1 MEKKL
6 KDKDKIILDSNMV
19 FMNCLV
25 ITAYLLV
32 CFSSIGLA
40 LKLKSK
46 KGFGYEI

>member
-1 MEKKL
+1 LTKQEK
-6 KDKDKIILDSNMV
+6 IRLDSNMV
-19 FMNCLV
+19 FVNCLV
-25 ITAYLLV
+25 ITAYLLI